1 MGVNTIKYLK
11 EAKRYSLKIWG
22 INAQDSNTPLL
33 SLEFETHSFC
43 AKEITIVTILVLI
56 VIIVGIMG
64 ENTFILSDLMNTY
77 DLQYLGHYLFFEVK
91 HTYFVLHVL
100 RTSTMRFDE
109 IQSA

>member
-1 MGVNTIKYLK
+1 MSKGVNTIKYLK

-64 ENTFILSDLMNTY
+64 EGT
-77 DLQYLGHYLFFEVK
+77 LFLTQIRDF
-91 HTYFVLHVL
+91 
-100 RTSTMRFDE
+100 FD
-109 IQSA
+109 